1 MAGRSAAGGAG
12 RAIAALAAK
21 VADLER
27 CLAKDS
33 GDVVEAAVV
42 GQPVY
47 EEAEGPVAAR
57 QVRPQARQ
65 AARRGIV
72 RAGAVGP
79 PGSHGG
85 VRAGGVRLLRDRPER
100 CAGRGDAETAGVRGR
115 AAPAAGG
122 DGVPGSGEAMPGVRG
137 GQHRAGAGRGDRP
150 GAVRAAGPRQHGTG
164 GVRELPAGRPRREA
178 GRRADRRACVSRV
191 HRRDPRQGRGP
202 ARPVHLDRVKELLGA
217 AAVLYADET
226 PARTAGKLHYVHVAC
241 TEFLTAMHTG
251 DRTKEAIDSGGILAG
266 YTGTIVRDGYAGYD
280 HLTGALH
287 AWCGAHGLRDLAGLH
302 RFDPDGQVWARAMAD
317 LLIDANAA
325 ATAARNAGQASLA
338 STDLAGFQESYQR
351 TIPSRTCRTNAP
363 RCAGVD
369 PGPVRGHEI
378 HSSMTT
384 RVEFCRPHVAP
395 LAWNSSPLMDVGTV
409 WTPKTGA
416 RFTQT
421 VALLRAA

>member
-1 MAGRSAAGGAG
+1 MPDTPPAPPSDPVGLLRARVTELEAVNARLRQAAAD
-12 RAIAALAAK
+12 RDELAAAQLAVRDAQIAALAAK

-33 GDVVEAAVV
+33 GTSSKPAVV

-85 VRAGGVRLLRDRPER
+85 VPAGGVRLLRDRPER

-137 GQHRAGAGRGDRP
+137 GRQHRAAPDGGDRP

-191 HRRDPRQGRGP
+191 HRRDPRQGRRP
-202 ARPVHLDRVKELLGA
+202 ARPVHGPRQGA
-217 AAVLYADET
+217 ARRRRGAVRRRDPRPHRRET
-226 PARTAGKLHYVHVAC
+226 ALRARGLHRVPHRHAHRRPA
-241 TEFLTAMHTG
+241 
-251 DRTKEAIDSGGILAG
+251 KEAIDSGGILAG
-266 YTGTIVRDGYAGYD
+266 YTGTIVRDG
-280 HLTGALH
+280 T
-287 AWCGAHGLRDLAGLH
+287 
-302 RFDPDGQVWARAMAD
+302 P
-317 LLIDANAA
+317 
-325 ATAARNAGQASLA
+325 AT
-338 STDLAGFQESYQR
+338 
-351 TIPSRTCRTNAP
+351 
-363 RCAGVD
+363 
-369 PGPVRGHEI
+369 
-378 HSSMTT
+378 TT
-384 RVEFCRPHVAP
+384 
-395 LAWNSSPLMDVGTV
+395 
-409 WTPKTGA
+409 
-416 RFTQT
+416 
-421 VALLRAA
+421 